1 MQICEIGFYIV
12 YELMY
17 TKITEQRS
25 QVYKKKHFQ
34 LYYMVVYHDIIY
46 ANFQFSDPVRNGAP
60 VNETV
65 LL

>member
-1 MQICEIGFYIV
+1 MKSVSSI
-12 YELMY
+12 
-17 TKITEQRS
+17 RAD
-25 QVYKKKHFQ
+25 VYKNNRTTVTGIQEETFSPL
-34 LYYMVVYHDIIY
+34 LYSMVVYHDIIY